1 MSDVVKAILEAVD
14 PRVMGDAVDRPHDDA
29 LFSYRGST
37 SVPGSFPAFQQML
50 RGYYEYHCA
59 VAYGKGT
66 PFPFPEEISFEQA
79 LAHVES
85 VYGNQGGIEGAYEN
99 ARSGQNR
106 GIYGAY
112 AAIADRLKELHRRAY
127 VRYVVDKLVN
137 PVDFKQK
144 VALVKAIRK
153 TYRLP
158 VDGYQKKPAEELA
171 SNHYAIVMDLMKQLQ
186 HSVPAYAQS
195 KP

>member
-1 MSDVVKAILEAVD
+1 MSNVVEAILKAVD
-14 PRVMGDAVDRPHDDA
+14 PRVMGEAVDRPHDDA
-29 LFSYRGST
+29 LFSYRGGSA
-37 SVPGSFPAFQQML
+37 VPRSFPEFQEML

-99 ARSGQNR
+99 ARSGANR

-112 AAIADRLKELHRRAY
+112 AAISDRLRELHRRAY
-127 VRYVVDKLVN
+127 VKYVVDKLVN
-137 PVDFKQK
+137 PVDFGQK
-144 VALVKAIRK
+144 VALVRAIRK

-158 VDGYQKKPAEELA
+158 IEGYDQKSPEELA
-171 SNHYAIVMDLMKQLQ
+171 SNHYAVVMDLMQQ
-186 HSVPAYAQS
+186 QQRNVPTYARS